1 MKGDI
6 AVAGFMMT
14 AEEWQALDVAS
25 RAQLVDVITR
35 KDPQIATGSGPVV
48 VEPRLA
54 SGTLPPTNVALA
66 EGTNPGTIVAV
77 GDASDLDVPDQIEE
91 LPSGAVIIDPS

>member
-14 AEEWQALDVAS
+14 AEEWQALDAPS

-48 VEPRLA
+48 VERLA
-54 SGTLPPTNVALA
+54 SGTLPPANVAIPQIDGPEL
-66 EGTNPGTIVAV
+66 
-77 GDASDLDVPDQIEE
+77 IEE